1 LKILSI
7 SSLPLLP
14 HLGSGKTRL
23 HWTEGLRQ
31 FGNTVDVLEP
41 KDFELWTTLK
51 KGKKYRMA
59 VGILFA
65 VKKILKKNTY
75 DIIEFYGDEYWLLL
89 LWLKKMKKKTPLL
102 VAHADAVELNDM
114 DKAQKF
120 WDKRKG
126 FVHWIYRHTH
136 YRFAE
141 TTFSLAGRLVCGNQN
156 DLNYVLGKKYFT
168 AQQAVCIAPGIEDS
182 FHDLPFTTEKENIV
196 VFVGSWIKRKGVDVV
211 VDVMNTILAENNSYQ
226 FYIIGSG
233 AHPETVQQAFDAAVR
248 SRVKVFEQIE
258 LEALQQNL
266 MKTAVFFFPSY
277 SEGFGLAVAEAMSCS
292 CAAVITPEGIGGELV
307 HQKEALICRYDDINT
322 MTESINCLIKNKAER
337 IRIAYNGWLK
347 AKEYRWKDQ
356 VKKLASAYCGWL

>member
-1 LKILSI
+1 
-7 SSLPLLP
+7 
-14 HLGSGKTRL
+14 
-23 HWTEGLRQ
+23 
-31 FGNTVDVLEP
+31 
-41 KDFELWTTLK
+41 
-51 KGKKYRMA
+51 
-59 VGILFA
+59 
-65 VKKILKKNTY
+65 
-75 DIIEFYGDEYWLLL
+75 
-89 LWLKKMKKKTPLL
+89 
-102 VAHADAVELNDM
+102 
-114 DKAQKF
+114 
-120 WDKRKG
+120 
-126 FVHWIYRHTH
+126 
-136 YRFAE
+136 
-141 TTFSLAGRLVCGNQN
+141 
-156 DLNYVLGKKYFT
+156 LGKKYFT